1 MACICSVFLRGL
13 RAVQFARGIFS
24 NGTWKL
30 PNQSCAGLLS
40 TCFVFFWGE
49 VFSPLS
55 PGGHG
60 AGLGPRGLFCGAL
73 RARVGGW
80 PCPRWLSPGSAPQCR
95 AGKLGE
101 LAFVRERGDRV
112 GQAAC
117 MGLVG
122 CVPVNPGLC
131 IEPECRSPEG
141 LPRRDRAPADQGR
154 RVCVDPGHGVALI
167 GFFPNFC
174 RAIFSIHSA
183 AKNAYCTVKA

>member
-1 MACICSVFLRGL
+1 M
-13 RAVQFARGIFS
+13 
-24 NGTWKL
+24 
-30 PNQSCAGLLS
+30 
-40 TCFVFFWGE
+40 
-49 VFSPLS
+49 S

-131 IEPECRSPEG
+131 IEPECRSPLLSHPACYKSEQ
-141 LPRRDRAPADQGR
+141 RRAKSYLGAWGGKYFGECNFLYQLAPPISNSNPLVGPQEQPTPDHDHRPHRNERSESGVGR
-154 RVCVDPGHGVALI
+154 GGGTRGVAGREGI
-167 GFFPNFC
+167 
-174 RAIFSIHSA
+174 
-183 AKNAYCTVKA
+183 

>member
-1 MACICSVFLRGL
+1 MGRAWALRCFFVGALVGRPGFLAG
-13 RAVQFARGIFS
+13 FARTRARRGPRRADSFFFF
-24 NGTWKL
+24 
-30 PNQSCAGLLS
+30 
-40 TCFVFFWGE
+40 CFE
-49 VFSPLS
+49 VYSPLS

-80 PCPRWLSPGSAPQCR
+80 PCPRWLSPGSAPRRR

-167 GFFPNFC
+167 GFFPNYGGLFRGGC
-174 RAIFSIHSA
+174 RIGL
-183 AKNAYCTVKA
+183 T